1 MFDSIQLIS
10 HEGNTRPKKMLNY
23 GKRYHLVDSSLWLT
37 QLGDSCG
44 YDPDADQE
52 GDLHPVPLQVEDLE
66 ALSVFPLCGVVLLP
80 VPLGGAQLV
89 QEGPTA
95 GGHFQERTA
104 RNLKN
109 GNLHLW

>member
-10 HEGNTRPKKMLNY
+10 HEGNTLPKKMLNY

-37 QLGDSCG
+37 QLGDGCG

-66 ALSVFPLCGVVLLP
+66 ALCGVVVVLLP

-89 QEGPTA
+89 QEDPTA
-95 GGHFQERTA
+95 CGHFQKRTA
-104 RNLKN
+104 RILNN